1 MNGHD
6 FTREQNMEARIR
18 LAAARRELADAVN
31 DATTG
36 IGCLTCDDPQTMNHI
51 RACWKRI
58 YDRYLETDSL
68 IADLAACARNITD
81 GGEWKPSELATESKP
96 IDMAEGCACFTAET
110 PDRVLIT
117 PSEPTPGEN
126 TAKRLA
132 NTLNALTGDVLLDAT
147 GIRLLGTRFLFA
159 YHGRLDRPVDYGV
172 NLTSMRFPDRLGLL
186 DRAERYPG
194 FLPLR
199 TVRAVRCMDS
209 RVCDCRTDPG
219 RSVVV
224 NRSEVLPST
233 TEQGIVRA
241 GAGEHE
247 AQFAMIDPVDKKPV
261 TLDVEFA
268 ESRPFAF
275 QRVIP
280 VRVDQRIRVFGHQ
293 GLYRLTQFG
302 GIVVLPSQTFPVSFE
317 GRRPG
322 YVVKHRGPPSDRPRC
337 RTFCRYR
344 SAPRVSPACFR
355 QL

>member
-1 MNGHD
+1 MDHTDSGFRAGFRRGLRVAWD
-6 FTREQNMEARIR
+6 AMCSRPFRFEPWPAPPMPSLREHLECVRR
-18 LAAARRELADAVN
+18 HPYEPGRFRPVRRCLVPDARR
-31 DATTG
+31 
-36 IGCLTCDDPQTMNHI
+36 
-51 RACWKRI
+51 
-58 YDRYLETDSL
+58 
-68 IADLAACARNITD
+68 
-81 GGEWKPSELATESKP
+81 TEP
-96 IDMAEGCACFTAET
+96 H
-110 PDRVLIT
+110 V
-117 PSEPTPGEN
+117 
-126 TAKRLA
+126 
-132 NTLNALTGDVLLDAT
+132 
-147 GIRLLGTRFLFA
+147 
-159 YHGRLDRPVDYGV
+159 RPVSDGH
-172 NLTSMRFPDRLGLL
+172 
-186 DRAERYPG
+186 A
-194 FLPLR
+194 LR

-261 TLDVEFA
+261 ALDVEFA

>member
-1 MNGHD
+1 MDYTDSGFRAGFRRGLRVAWDAMCFRPFRFEPWPAPPMPSLREHLEAYGGTRMSPAD
-6 FTREQNMEARIR
+6 FDRCE
-18 LAAARRELADAVN
+18 DAWYRMLDERN
-31 DATTG
+31 R
-36 IGCLTCDDPQTMNHI
+36 MF
-51 RACWKRI
+51 
-58 YDRYLETDSL
+58 DRYL
-68 IADLAACARNITD
+68 
-81 GGEWKPSELATESKP
+81 
-96 IDMAEGCACFTAET
+96 
-110 PDRVLIT
+110 
-117 PSEPTPGEN
+117 
-126 TAKRLA
+126 
-132 NTLNALTGDVLLDAT
+132 TGHA
-147 GIRLLGTRFLFA
+147 
-159 YHGRLDRPVDYGV
+159 
-172 NLTSMRFPDRLGLL
+172 
-186 DRAERYPG
+186 
-194 FLPLR
+194 LR